1 MGIAYIRIS
10 VIYFVAGVL
19 LGMYMSMGH
28 AHELESV
35 HAHVNLLGW
44 ASFALA
50 GLIYVLFP
58 EAGESLLSKIQ
69 FWTYSLGLPIMMI
82 SLAFWSWARSN
93 LSLWWRSAECWLCS
107 ASFCSPPMYCCMC
120 IPRRPAASSD
130 AAGLLWG

>member
-82 SLAFWSWARSN
+82 SLAFLELGSEQFEPLVAIGGMLVVLGVVLFAAN
-93 LSLWWRSAECWLCS
+93 VLLHVHPK
-107 ASFCSPPMYCCMC
+107 AS
-120 IPRRPAASSD
+120 
-130 AAGLLWG
+130 GGKQ

>member
-82 SLAFWSWARSN
+82 SLAFLELGSEQFELLVAIGGMLVVLGVVLFAAN
-93 LSLWWRSAECWLCS
+93 VLLHVYPK
-107 ASFCSPPMYCCMC
+107 AS
-120 IPRRPAASSD
+120 
-130 AAGLLWG
+130 GGKQ

>member
-1 MGIAYIRIS
+1 MAVGIAYIRIS

-69 FWTYSLGLPIMMI
+69 FWTYSLGLPVMMI
-82 SLAFWSWARSN
+82 SLAFLELGSEQFELLVAIGGMLVVLGVVLFAAN
-93 LSLWWRSAECWLCS
+93 VLLHVYPK
-107 ASFCSPPMYCCMC
+107 AS
-120 IPRRPAASSD
+120 
-130 AAGLLWG
+130 GGKQ

>member
-69 FWTYSLGLPIMMI
+69 FWTYSLGLPVMMI
-82 SLAFWSWARSN
+82 SLAFLELGSEQFELLVAIGGMLVVLGVVLFAAN
-93 LSLWWRSAECWLCS
+93 VLLHVYPK
-107 ASFCSPPMYCCMC
+107 AS
-120 IPRRPAASSD
+120 
-130 AAGLLWG
+130 GGKQ